1 MSFLSPW
8 FLAGVLAVGI
18 PLWVHLI
25 RREQAIKLP
34 FSSLMF
40 LRRIPIKSVSR
51 QRLKYFLLLSMRM
64 LIILLVALAFARPYF
79 PWMTG
84 PLGGSGSE
92 RYGVILLDNSLSM
105 QYGDRW
111 ERAMAAAREAI
122 AGFRDGDEAQIV
134 TFSSEFQ
141 VLNLAT
147 ADKSELRAALEKGAA
162 PSAATTS

>member
-8 FLAGVLAVGI
+8 FLAGALAVGI

-84 PLGGSGSE
+84 PLVGSGDE
-92 RYGVILLDNSLSM
+92 RHGVILLDNSMSM

-111 ERAMAAAREAI
+111 ERAVAAARDAI
-122 AGFRDGDEAQIV
+122 AALPDGDEAQIV

-147 ADKSELRAALEKGAA
+147 ADKSALRAAL
-162 PSAATTS
+162 